1 MALELN
7 KRAFSYAKNLV
18 EEGKVVHDNR
28 NAWSADQPSG
38 SQENEF
44 IERQGFG
51 EYGDWH
57 LGVNEQEP
65 EETKKRYEFP
75 YGDFKRVH
83 RCGVLA
89 AESRAGQYKHADI
102 EEAAAQLLAMID
114 QAKPKAAGA

>member
-1 MALELN
+1 
-7 KRAFSYAKNLV
+7 V
-18 EEGKVVHDNR
+18 EEEKVVHDNR
-28 NAWSADQPSG
+28 SAWSGDHPFT

-51 EYGDWH
+51 KYGDWH
-57 LGVNEQEP
+57 LAINYEEP

-75 YGDFKRVH
+75 YGDFKKVH